1 MLYGK
6 FGHSCL
12 GVWLSVLVS
21 SLLFGAVHLSNA
33 VGGMVSLGS
42 VLVQMVGAFALGLC
56 LAATYLRSQSLWTVA
71 LIHAYIDFCGL
82 VSSGL
87 YTTSSISGVMDEIS
101 PLSLVMALFYILL
114 AIFLLRPK
122 KLRRMV
128 FQPRPATQ
136 GEILMLMVILF
147 LAAGLFSAV
156 MVLSL

>member
-1 MLYGK
+1 
-6 FGHSCL
+6 
-12 GVWLSVLVS
+12 
-21 SLLFGAVHLSNA
+21 
-33 VGGMVSLGS
+33 
-42 VLVQMVGAFALGLC
+42 
-56 LAATYLRSQSLWTVA
+56 VA

-101 PLSLVMALFYILL
+101 PLSLVMALFYVLL

-122 KLRRMV
+122 KLQRMV

-136 GEILMLMVILF
+136 GEILMLMVVLF